1 MTTETLHIRNMVCPR
16 CIEAVVNI
24 LKEQNLNAI
33 EVQLGQAII
42 AAPLDN
48 KGAIAAALK
57 QRGFEL
63 IQDKNEQLVGQIKS
77 LVIDLIYYK
86 AEQPHLKNSVYLS
99 DKLSKPYTQLSKMFS
114 TQEGITI
121 EKYII
126 AQKIEKVKELLS
138 YEEKTLSEIAFEI
151 GYSSVQH
158 LSTQFKTVT
167 GYSVTQY
174 KGLKDKNRKGLD
186 SF

>member
-63 IQDKNEQLVGQIKS
+63 IQDKKERLIIGLVLEDLSYKEIASIIGATTNLVGVKINRIK
-77 LVIDLIYYK
+77 K
-86 AEQPHLKNSVYLS
+86 
-99 DKLSKPYTQLSKMFS
+99 KL
-114 TQEGITI
+114 
-121 EKYII
+121 
-126 AQKIEKVKELLS
+126 
-138 YEEKTLSEIAFEI
+138 KTLMNS
-151 GYSSVQH
+151 
-158 LSTQFKTVT
+158 
-167 GYSVTQY
+167 
-174 KGLKDKNRKGLD
+174 
-186 SF
+186 